1 LKIKKFNCAP
11 NIDSP
16 VVIPTRLDI
25 HQVCK
30 SYKGKVVEQVFPVN
44 DLIDLVGRFIARKFR
59 VNVLHT
65 SALEVDQND
74 INISAYYDADLDE
87 QGRVSIELVL
97 ITNPVDEYLIIDTE
111 TWDVFIN
118 RLADSLAHELIHM
131 RQSRARDFQ
140 SVEPR
145 RKHIYNLDEAVQYL
159 ADPDEIDAYAHNIAV
174 ELKEHTNPI
183 QSLQNV
189 QTLSTKESV
198 NLWAYVNT
206 FPPNHPV
213 VKKLLKKVYKLLT

>member
-1 LKIKKFNCAP
+1 MKIKKFNCAP
-11 NIDSP
+11 SIDTP
-16 VVIPTRLDI
+16 VVIPTRSDI
-25 HQVCK
+25 HEICK
-30 SYKGKVVEQVFPVN
+30 SYQNKVVGQVFPVN

-74 INISAYYDADLDE
+74 INISAYYDSELDE

-97 ITNPVDEYLIIDTE
+97 ITNPVDDYLIIDQE
-111 TWDVFIN
+111 IWELFLN
-118 RLADSLAHELIHM
+118 RLADTLAHELIHM

-140 SVEPR
+140 TVEPR
-145 RKHIYNLDEAVQYL
+145 RKHVHNLDEAIRYL

-183 QSLQNV
+183 QHLQNV
-189 QTLSTKESV
+189 QTLSTQISV

-206 FPPNHPV
+206 FPLNHPV